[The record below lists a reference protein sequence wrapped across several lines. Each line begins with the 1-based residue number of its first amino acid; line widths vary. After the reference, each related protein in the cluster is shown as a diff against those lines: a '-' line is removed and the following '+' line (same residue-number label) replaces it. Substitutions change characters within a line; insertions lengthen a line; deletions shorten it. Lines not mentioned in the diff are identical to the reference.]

1 MKTMYTLSQLAGM
14 LDANANAMADYI
26 VPISSIAMTSQT
38 QLAVAGVDGPPR
50 DLTAIGHQ
58 QLGETLSIP
67 KPYYDLIRSS
77 DPGLL
82 ATNVNR
88 RIATKPHERKLV
100 RSLRGE
106 YRAFLSDRYQRIDNK
121 EVAEVVLNVLAG
133 VSGVRVQSSAI
144 TESRLHIKA
153 VTYEVTAEVRGSRE
167 VGDTIA
173 AGVYISNSEV
183 GMGSVS
189 IKPFIERLVCKNGMV
204 RDDGKLRANHV
215 GRRADESIE
224 GLLSDSTR
232 RLEDEV
238 VLRKVRDVLKHAFD
252 AASLQ
257 NFADKLS
264 GTTQRQIEGDVN
276 GAIQIL
282 GPSFGLQVGEQQSV
296 LRRLIEGGDLS
307 QWGLA
312 NAITRTAEDVESYDR
327 ATELESIGY
336 RLVDLSP
343 SGWDKISRA
352 KPLTIAA

>member
-1 MKTMYTLSQLAGM
+1 MKTMYNLTQLASM
-14 LDANANAMADYI
+14 LESNASAMADYI
-26 VPISSIAMTSQT
+26 VPIGTIEMDDTTALS
-38 QLAVAGVDGPPR
+38 VAGVPQAQS
-50 DLTAIGHQ
+50 LTAIGHG

-67 KPYYDLIRSS
+67 KPYYDLLRQT
-77 DPGLL
+77 DTGLL

-88 RIATKPHERKLV
+88 RIATKPAERKLV

-106 YRAFLSDRYQRIDNK
+106 YRAFLSDRYQRIDNR
-121 EVAEVVLNVLAG
+121 EVAEVTLNVL
-133 VSGVRVQSSAI
+133 SSIPGVRVVSTAI
-144 TESRLHIKA
+144 TESRLHIRA
-153 VTYEVTAEVRGSRE
+153 VTHEVTALVKGSKEVND
-167 VGDTIA
+167 VIA

-189 IKPFIERLVCKNGMV
+189 IKPFIERLVCLNGMV

-238 VLRKVRDVLKHAFD
+238 VLRKVRDVLRHAFD
-252 AASLQ
+252 AVALQ

-264 GTTQRQIEGDVN
+264 GTTQRHIEGDVN
-276 GAIQIL
+276 ASIQIL

-296 LRRLIEGGDLS
+296 LRRLIQGGDLS

-312 NAITRTAEDVESYDR
+312 NAITRTAEDIESFDR
-327 ATELESIGY
+327 AVELETMGY
-336 RLVDLSP
+336 KLIDLSAA
-343 SGWDKISRA
+343 GWEKISRA
-352 KPLTIAA
+352 KPLAIAA